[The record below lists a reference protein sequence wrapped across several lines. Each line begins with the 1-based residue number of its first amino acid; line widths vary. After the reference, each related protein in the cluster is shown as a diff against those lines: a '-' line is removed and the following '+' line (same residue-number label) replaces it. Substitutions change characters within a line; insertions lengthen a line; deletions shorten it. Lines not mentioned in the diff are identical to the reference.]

1 MSRLGIEQYVFMLDQ
16 AFEAPDGWHSLLRN
30 IEPVRGDDWDWVAPG
45 GKRTIRQIAG
55 HCGAIYMWENHVF
68 GDGSMK
74 WDTIPG
80 PADIRVPSILDWVRA
95 GVAKFRA
102 GIEALADDDELV
114 RPRRAPQGMMMETR
128 WCISIMIQ
136 HLLYHSGEINYL
148 RALKQ
153 GNDE

>member
-1 MSRLGIEQYVFMLDQ
+1 MSRTGIEQYVFMLDQ
-16 AFEAPDGWHSLLRN
+16 AFESPDGWHSLLRN
-30 IEPVRGDDWDWVAPG
+30 IDPVRGDDWDWVAPG
-45 GKRTIRQIAG
+45 GKRSIRQIAG
-55 HCGAIYMWENHVF
+55 HCSAIYMWENHVF
-68 GDGSMK
+68 GDGSMN

-80 PADIRVPSILDWVRA
+80 PADFRVPSILEWLRG

-114 RPRRAPQGMMMETR
+114 RPRKAPQGMMVETR

-136 HLLYHSGEINYL
+136 HLLYHSGEINYI

>member
-1 MSRLGIEQYVFMLDQ
+1 MSRTGIEQYVFMLDQ
-16 AFEAPDGWHSLLRN
+16 AFDAPGGWHSLLKN

-74 WDTIPG
+74 WDTIPA
-80 PADIRVPSILDWVRA
+80 PADLRVPSILAWVRA
-95 GVAKFRA
+95 GVSKFRA
-102 GIEALADDDELV
+102 GIESLAHDDELV
-114 RPRRAPQGMMMETR
+114 RPRKAPQGMMMETR

-136 HLLYHSGEINYL
+136 HLLYHSGEINHI
-148 RALKQ
+148 RAMRQ